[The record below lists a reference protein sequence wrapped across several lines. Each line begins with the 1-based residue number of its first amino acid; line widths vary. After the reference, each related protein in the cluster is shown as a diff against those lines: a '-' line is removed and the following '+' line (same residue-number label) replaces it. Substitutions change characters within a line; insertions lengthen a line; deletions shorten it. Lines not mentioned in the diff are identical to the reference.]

1 MNYFEVFDLE
11 PLLNVDLDG
20 LERKFHQLSRQYHP
34 DYHTTSPPEERERA
48 LRMTALLND
57 AYRTLREP
65 SKRVEYLVRS
75 RGFEVDGSKVPQA
88 LLAEV
93 FKINEEMEELRA
105 ARASGDDTD
114 ALVEALEG
122 SRAQISRMREDY
134 DNLLQEA
141 FSEWD
146 RLISDPGSDEKR
158 KEQLSKLA
166 DIIFHSAYIRNMER
180 DIESEVRH

>member
-11 PLLNVDLDG
+11 PMLNLDLNG
-20 LERKFHQLSRQYHP
+20 LEKKFHKLSRQYHP
-34 DYHTTSPPEERERA
+34 DFHTTSPPEERERA

-65 SKRVEYLVRS
+65 SRRAEYLVRS

-93 FKINEEMEELRA
+93 FEINEGMEELRA
-105 ARASGDDTD
+105 ARASGNDTD
-114 ALVEALEG
+114 TLVEALEG
-122 SRAQISRMREDY
+122 SMAQISRMREDY
-134 DNLLQEA
+134 DNRLQAA

-146 RLISDPGSDEKR
+146 RLVSDPDADAQR
-158 KEQLSKLA
+158 LEQLSNLA
-166 DIIFHSAYIRNMER
+166 DIISHSSYIRNMER
-180 DIESEVRH
+180 DIDSEVSH

>member
-166 DIIFHSAYIRNMER
+166 DIISHSAYIRNMER